1 VLIHLLMR
9 GIKIPPAS
17 GGGGDLTEESRN
29 AFIGLVHILEG
40 PKRS

>member
-1 VLIHLLMR
+1 MLIHLLMR

-17 GGGGDLTEESRN
+17 GGGDLTEESRN